1 MTLNKTQ
8 IAKIYGL
15 SRNSITDWTIVGC
28 PHMPGR
34 PGQPARFNLDRVIE
48 WRRERLLQDY
58 VDPSLVSE
66 EARKARRRARSLVRR
81 RKKK

>member
-1 MTLNKTQ
+1 MTLNKTE

-28 PHMPGR
+28 PHTPGR
-34 PGQPARFNLDRVIE
+34 PGQPARINLDRVIE
-48 WRRERLLQDY
+48 WRRERLLSEY
-58 VDPSLVSE
+58 VDPDIVSQ
-66 EARKARRRARSLVRR
+66 EARTARRRARSIVQR